1 MRKDS
6 VILNFADVS
15 FEYGHDKTV
24 LDEANFTMRT
34 GSRITL
40 MGQNGAGKSTLFK
53 MITGEI
59 KPNEG
64 RINLTPKESSI
75 AIAHQVIPKKMLDLT
90 VREYFATA
98 FQETKYDL
106 DKLIRNVFEVVNT

>member
-6 VILNFADVS
+6 VILSFTDTS
-15 FEYGHDKTV
+15 FEFGHDKTV
-24 LDEANFTMRT
+24 LDEVNFSVRT

-53 MITGEI
+53 LITGEI
-59 KPNEG
+59 KPQAG
-64 RINLTPKESSI
+64 RINFTPPDATI
-75 AIAHQVIPKKMLDLT
+75 AIAHQVMPGQSQELT

-98 FQETKYDL
+98 FQKIKYDL
-106 DKLIRNVFEVVNT
+106 DKLIKNIRGQS